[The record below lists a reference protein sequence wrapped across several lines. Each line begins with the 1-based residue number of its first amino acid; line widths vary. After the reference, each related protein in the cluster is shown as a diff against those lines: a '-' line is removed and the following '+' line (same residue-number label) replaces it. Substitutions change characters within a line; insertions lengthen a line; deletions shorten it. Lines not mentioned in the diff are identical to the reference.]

1 MQASSVVYIFVY
13 VKDLAASRK
22 FYGDQ
27 LGLSVLEEDDS
38 CVKFDA
44 GGVILALNR
53 ADDYNIVLAGGHDDT
68 SITVFHTDGVGALRA
83 TLENRGVEFSGPT
96 QRLEIGETA
105 TFYDP
110 DGHCYSLFQPSGM
123 AMALPIA
130 KKIRTIVDG
139 PLADISTD
147 GKVRGVDEEKLAGD
161 GLGGSKI
168 ISVSL
173 FVSDRDK
180 TRKFYAEK
188 LQLPILEEAPHAGVV
203 KYDAGGLIL
212 ATQLID
218 GEDGVRVR
226 REDLRR
232 AKNMSTVF
240 HVENA
245 RSSYD
250 RLVSLDVPF
259 SSRPSQSI
267 IGITAQF
274 QDPEG
279 HTFYLY
285 QPSEQALRLPSGR
298 KLCEILGGPIQI
310 GA

>member
-38 CVKFDA
+38 CVKFDT

-53 ADDYNIVLAGGHDDT
+53 ADDYNMVLAGGTDET
-68 SITVFHTDGVGALRA
+68 SITTFHTHDVGALRA
-83 TLENRGVEFSGPT
+83 TLEKRGVKFPGPT
-96 QRLEIGETA
+96 LRLHAGETA

-110 DGHCYSLFQPSGM
+110 DGHCYSLYQPSDM
-123 AMALPIA
+123 AMASPSA

-139 PLADISTD
+139 PLGDISTN
-147 GKVRGVDEEKLAGD
+147 GKVRGTHEEKHAGD
-161 GLGGSKI
+161 ALGGSKI
-168 ISVSL
+168 IYLFL
-173 FVSDRDK
+173 FVRDGDK
-180 TRKFYAEK
+180 ARTFYAEK
-188 LQLPILEEAPHAGVV
+188 LQLPILEEATDAGVV

-212 ATQLID
+212 ATHLID
-218 GEDGVRVR
+218 NEDGVRVT
-226 REDLRR
+226 REDQKR

-250 RLVSLDVPF
+250 KLVSLDVPF

-274 QDPEG
+274 QDPDG

-298 KLCEILGGPIQI
+298 KLCEILGGPVQI